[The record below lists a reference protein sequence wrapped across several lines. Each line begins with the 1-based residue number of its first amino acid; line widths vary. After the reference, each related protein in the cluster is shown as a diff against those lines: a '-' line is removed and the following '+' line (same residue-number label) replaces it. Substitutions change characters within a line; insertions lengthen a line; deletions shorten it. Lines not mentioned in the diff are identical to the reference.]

1 MPKVRFVGGSNKY
14 IYGSYVF
21 KKPDNLVHEVSD
33 EDWTYLRKQRG
44 FVGKD
49 GHAGGRVFVLDDT
62 PDEEM
67 TYEEQVAL
75 GVEARSG
82 TFPTK
87 SAAVSYAQDVFG
99 VQLSDLVSIDQLN
112 AAKLMEGPD
121 EAEVLDPETPAKA
134 PEGSADPA
142 LLGVGGEAGDRKVPV
157 QPVPS
162 RTQTPVK
169 RFTVKAGPAEVRRQ
183 V

>member
-112 AAKLMEGPD
+112 KQCVELRERFEIGLRGFDLVENLRAAKLMEGPD
-121 EAEVLDPETPAKA
+121 EAE
-134 PEGSADPA
+134 
-142 LLGVGGEAGDRKVPV
+142 
-157 QPVPS
+157 
-162 RTQTPVK
+162 
-169 RFTVKAGPAEVRRQ
+169 
-183 V
+183 